1 VVEEELKNERSIL
14 TGQLLDFKKTKL
26 QVIYSFTSIT
36 MWNDYLQQISVLE
49 KELETFQSVSD
60 ELLAKEKR
68 CGGPGIPT
76 DLLETMTSD
85 LQAHSSLWKLCQ
97 QVPKIVQQLKKERA
111 TELDVVRISESSGV
125 CMEETSL
132 LLKKFDAK
140 MKCHQL
146 ATELYQQLQQIVDL
160 IPVLKF
166 WSNPHVRDRHWS
178 KAFQILGKQPDPA
191 PSSMLFGSL
200 YDWRP
205 LGFSVKAQFEALND
219 TVNNEYVL
227 DEAVE
232 SMQLEWSSYSFSVRA
247 FGSSGTFYVESMQEA
262 IMMAQEAAI
271 KMKSML
277 RVRTGNQGRNEKL
290 EDVVDEM
297 ARALEWQGTI
307 SFMESVLSVW
317 PRVQQTFLSVQPLFA
332 SKRLRA
338 LSVQESF
345 IFNRVDELYRTNM
358 AQICEAPSLKAIS
371 QRRNLLSDFQAIE
384 HDLEFLSK
392 AVEDFVSKAR
402 VDFARFY
409 FVADQDLLDILTLT
423 HENFGTINRDIG
435 KIFPGVSSIEY
446 VQKHRQIVGLCSK
459 LSETIQLIPV
469 VYASIHD
476 QQPRDESQC
485 STHLWLRDIETIM
498 VENVGKQIDKARLMY
513 EFASF
518 DKWMQ
523 EHTQQSMAV
532 AQSILFAI
540 KTEEILSNTGSIR
553 KLLSNGI
560 LTKQHILEDIIET
573 LQSHTLE
580 LARHK
585 CSAAA
590 LQSISERDMLQ
601 RLLAE
606 NPRSA
611 EDFSWQSKFRY
622 SWARDPGSLQGS
634 VVMRIMQHQFAYGFE
649 YIGNDV
655 PLAWSLSLERCYK
668 VVGCAFGAGLWGAL
682 AGNMTTCSSFIQDLA
697 NSFGTVCF
705 PFGWDLLPSPTILN
719 QLCKGVAA
727 SRFWLA
733 FRSIDQAPTKTV
745 LQTLCTSMSAV
756 QNAIRMRSK
765 TACVDGD
772 MVDMRSNT
780 GIFGERFPPSFFV
793 TVDKQLGGEALPE
806 ALATMFRP
814 TVIQAHDFV
823 YIIEVVLFAN
833 GFRSAAD
840 LARKADFAFQAFRE
854 RLSFS
859 SLYNFKKAALMKV
872 IYDIID
878 LRQQYPHE
886 PELKLLT
893 RALLLKAPSIVPD
906 ESESFYQV
914 IMALSDDDV
923 SALAQSNFVSGRFT
937 LFQSDLLNFESNI
950 SLIANV
956 PAGWKSKVLEL
967 ISVACVRN
975 GLILI
980 GQTGTGKTSC
990 VNAMTDAIR
999 KSLMKNIAIGH
1010 VEATCIFPKALTL
1023 AELYGQTGK
1032 GTAESAKWTDGLIP
1046 TMFRSEAQARAKAHS
1061 RPKVMFCIMDGP
1073 MDPDW
1078 SDKLSCTL
1086 EDGSG
1091 LKLPSLET
1099 LPGPELITFVF
1110 EGEDL
1115 KSASPATVSKCGIVH
1130 FSNAVNFWFQSAVT
1144 QAASWDSRI
1153 LSQWVQLDED
1163 AFAAGRDVFDA
1174 LLEHLLGPALRFIS
1188 SECKE
1193 QFPVVSN
1200 VHRAWMHLMLFQ
1212 RLCMDALQEQ
1222 EKECEDPAQA
1232 SKGILMRHCEWL
1244 TNNFIFALILSL
1256 GTLLDENSQQKFE
1269 IFLRDL
1275 LSLLKLTLPA
1285 RRRSG
1290 KLTHGDFKVT
1300 PLQRS
1305 EPCTS
1310 LAYVYKGTK
1319 KGWIP
1324 WKEMPVASAYQEV
1337 RSERLEDLVVPTTN
1351 FLRYNCLLGC
1361 TLDAQ
1366 CHTLMTGPAACGKS
1380 LYITSKI
1387 KNYLPSPKFT
1397 VSSFTTSAST
1407 GLDHVHRII
1416 WQNIETTCVGQVIP
1430 KGDKSLVVIIEDMN
1444 LASRDIFGSSS
1455 ALELVRHLM
1464 DKKSVYSRAIPPML
1478 NSIDRVQVISTNQ
1491 SRRGISSSM
1500 PLRLLRHNFVL
1511 NVSAQS
1517 DDDIRDIFSA
1527 SLGWYHAKQEF
1538 PQSILDLKEKLTDAS
1553 ITLYREIGQRLKP
1566 NILCP
1571 HYLFSLRDLNAVLA
1585 GMMLQ
1590 TKEDILHSVDSPE
1603 NEHLRLWAHEVIR
1616 TFYDRMKDPNDKAW
1630 FLDSLK
1636 RVIWGQ
1642 LGIDFNQLFKHLDLN
1657 NDGDIDADEL
1667 RRLFFG
1673 SYQAGP
1679 GAAQMRGERAGYD
1692 EVENPEEMV
1701 SLMTSHCQKY
1711 NAENNQP
1718 MQLFMTLYSVEH
1730 ISRIARVLTLR
1741 QGHALLLGSTGVG
1754 KRSLTRIASFVR
1766 KTKHVEICIDTAQ
1779 DPEGTAWRAHL
1790 KRLVRICG
1798 LGLAPSVT
1806 VLLNN
1811 TVLTTESLRDVC
1823 CILNC
1828 NEVPGLFTIEE
1839 KQILVDEMESRGL
1852 IEKAV
1857 MTPPIEELFGLLLE
1871 LAYDA
1876 MHLIICVDPNTWNL
1890 RDLLSNYPM
1899 LATRCYID
1907 WFEDW
1912 PPETL
1917 QQMAQQH
1924 LPNLFDDQIYG
1935 TFGQKII
1942 AICGT
1947 MHNKALNTARS
1958 YTLQINRSNVHIT
1971 QTDYAIFLKQFAS
1984 LLRQVREEVS
1994 TETAILNSAYA
2005 VSAQIKDR
2013 VKNVGELGRNML
2025 KQHEEMLETKAK
2037 EEFKLKSLEKTVSGL
2052 KKKVD
2057 RNLKL
2062 IKENINAQ
2070 KVAEEQLEVERN
2082 TIKEW
2087 WKTASQIV
2095 LTLSPRD
2102 IGKLKSTVNMDKK
2115 CPECVEDLSMALLAL
2130 FEGTLRPSDTKDDR
2144 AELMNSAKK
2153 IVTSIDFKKKLT
2165 SVDPD
2170 PDGENKFVKGASIV
2184 RARFLKKKNFNY
2196 DSIARVCTGS
2206 EKIFQWVSEALAYEE
2221 KVKTRV
2227 EPLKAELAKL
2237 KQDVVPIEVEKA
2249 AQIEEHSAESAK
2261 VSVQMRLV
2269 EDLTARDS
2277 NFEGEFAR
2285 FNRQTELCNS
2295 LCDLMFDEY
2304 VDHAKDWVQR
2314 LGHLTRMKKTLE
2326 VDCLLAAATITY
2338 LGGLPLTAR
2347 ECILTLWMQMLAAD
2361 GLCPETNEFD
2371 LAHFFIDSKELG
2383 LDRKI
2388 FELHG
2393 LPMDS
2398 VSVMNACILT
2408 RCYKAPLVI
2417 DPHGVFTGWIEKR
2430 EKEAGLMV
2438 VSMKE
2443 DYLGKLRFAV
2453 QEGLHMLIKDV
2464 DSLPLVLQSLSSL
2477 QLVTKKG
2484 RQSVFVGDV
2493 MVPYNPAFRLYM
2505 ATRDENPIFS
2515 PEDAIWTTIVNFN
2528 LSQAGV
2534 EEYILNGLSEDKL
2547 EPLHRYRSSC
2557 LERYIK
2563 SAQSLIDLDLRH
2575 FLPRSTEDLII
2586 DENLLEQIASA
2597 RQDWIQARVVAMDNL
2612 RKYRAARERSEMLRT
2627 LASQLATLFQALW
2640 RMTSLHVSYQNVLNM
2655 FVTLV
2660 LMDLEAA
2667 AENEEAQEPTL
2678 RENASVFEDLCAGYE
2693 DLENVEEVDLDT
2705 GQLKR
2710 DISELGQALTRT
2722 VFFDLVRSLYE
2733 KDHLLFAFMAAVETQ
2748 MSKGSIDPEELQHFL
2763 TNGEFPVPIGA
2774 EIRGTERVE
2783 IDDDEDDTTVWQGF
2797 GRSGIRGN
2805 AAKPH
2810 PGFSWLSERQWQSA
2824 CTLSSL
2830 KTIQTTLG
2838 SGGITGSITDHPD
2851 AWRQYLAA
2859 SYPTDTALPNALSAT
2874 LSPFQ
2879 QLLLLRIFHPH
2890 CVVSGMKKVVQKWC
2904 GVDVSRIPPLDIS
2917 AAYEDSLST
2926 IPLLFILDPGTD
2938 PTADIEAFA
2947 SREFSVSD
2955 SRQLITTEAT
2965 LSSAQGFEALLKQC
2979 METGNW
2985 MLVRNV
2991 HMEARFLQTLEEAFY
3006 TLGSGEPDDSF
3017 RLWITSLGI
3026 NLSKTIYRSCMRVM
3040 WDAPV
3045 SVRAGM
3051 LRSYSSSPMVCEDFF
3066 HQARN
3071 EKQDRLFRRC
3081 LFAMCMMHSAVIE
3094 RCEYGTLGWNFS
3106 PNLTSFDLK
3115 FAMLQIQNITHD
3127 FEHSTVKDVRQVVQD
3142 SVYAGKFADE
3152 HDLETFHATLLSF
3165 MPDGLSGRGLE
3176 YSEDGIYRVPE
3187 VQSLSEY
3194 ESYIVDLPTCAGASI
3209 FGLAQLCDVAR
3220 FEAASV
3226 FYLKRLQDMHFLR
3239 PLEIQ
3244 EDQSRG
3250 QVRLHRM
3257 LTAQSTRTAVVSLFQ
3272 SIPRGCDLN
3281 QARSKYPVGKEDH
3294 RNGVLMQELET
3305 RNKLYS
3311 AMRTSLQSLLL
3322 CLDGVEPTSTEMELM
3337 ALDLYYSRVPDN
3349 WMKFSC
3355 LSRKTLASYMRYLN
3369 DSNHFFTSWLEEGV
3383 PTSIWL
3389 PAFSFPNLLFSA
3401 TAINFAQHSKIGI
3414 ESVALSFEILKR
3426 EPFHV
3431 GMTAGV
3437 YVTGLSLNWARW
3449 DFPNAEIQPLALPG
3463 VKSLLAGSRGVTTT
3477 SSGASVE
3484 SRTAPEGREPAAM
3497 WQVPVLHVK
3506 PARSNSLGKNAP
3518 RDVGPRAGGDDDL
3531 QHSDVVIAS
3540 DSPGHAVYTCPM
3552 YRTSLRKNID
3562 GTVALSNA
3570 ANGFILNVPLPC
3582 FTPIHFTSEPQ
3593 RFYSRLGTALL
3604 IETEP

>member
-1 VVEEELKNERSIL
+1 MNICLQFCHTCEQSKWVVEEELKNERTIL
-14 TGQLLDFKKTKL
+14 TGQLLDFKKAQL

-36 MWNDYLQQISVLE
+36 MCNDYLQQILVLE
-49 KELETFQSVSD
+49 KELEIFKSVSD

-68 CGGPGIPT
+68 CGGPGIAT

-85 LQAHSSLWKLCQ
+85 LHAHSSLWKLCQ
-97 QVPKIVQQLKKERA
+97 RVPKMVQQLKKERA
-111 TELDVVRISESSGV
+111 TELNVARISESSGV

-132 LLKKFDAK
+132 LLKQFDAK

-191 PSSMLFGSL
+191 PSRMLFATL

-205 LGFSVKAQFEALND
+205 SGFPMKAQFEALND
-219 TVNNEYVL
+219 MVNNEYVL
-227 DEAVE
+227 NEAVE
-232 SMQLEWSSYSFSVRA
+232 SMQLEWSSYSFPVRA

-262 IMMAQEAAI
+262 IMMTQESAI

-290 EDVVDEM
+290 EDLVDEM
-297 ARALEWQGTI
+297 AQALEWQETI

-317 PRVQQTFLSVQPLFA
+317 ARVQQTFLSVQPFFA
-332 SKRLRA
+332 FKRLRA

-409 FVADQDLLDILTLT
+409 FVADQDLLDILTSS
-423 HENFGTINRDIG
+423 HENFGTINRYIG

-446 VQKHRQIVGLCSK
+446 LQKPRQIVGLCSK
-459 LSETIQLIPV
+459 LSETLQLIPV
-469 VYASIHD
+469 VYASVHD
-476 QQPRDESQC
+476 QQPRGESQC

-498 VENVGKQIDKARLMY
+498 VENVMKHIDKARVMY
-513 EFASF
+513 EFGTF

-540 KTEEILSNTGSIR
+540 KMEEILSNTGSIR
-553 KLLSNGI
+553 KLLSNSI
-560 LTKQHILEDIIET
+560 LTKQHILQDVIET
-573 LQSHTLE
+573 LHSHTLE

-585 CSAAA
+585 CSATA

-611 EDFSWQSKFRY
+611 EDFSWQSTFRY

-634 VVMRIMQHQFAYGFE
+634 IVMRIMQHQFAYGFE
-649 YIGNDV
+649 YIGNHV

-697 NSFGTVCF
+697 NSFGAACF
-705 PFGWDLLPSPTILN
+705 FFGWDLLPSPTIIN

-727 SRFWLA
+727 SSFWLA
-733 FRSIDQAPTKTV
+733 FLRIDQAPTKTI

-756 QNAIRMRSK
+756 QHAIRMRSK
-765 TACVDGD
+765 TACIDGD

-780 GIFGERFPPSFFV
+780 GVFGERSPPSFFV
-793 TVDKQLGGEALPE
+793 TLDKQLGAQALPE
-806 ALATMFRP
+806 ALATLFRP
-814 TVIQAHDFV
+814 TVVQARDLV
-823 YIIEVVLFAN
+823 YIMEVVLIAN
-833 GFRSAAD
+833 GFKSAAG

-859 SLYNFKKAALMKV
+859 SLYNFTKSALMKV

-893 RALLLKAPSIVPD
+893 RVLLLKAPSIVPD
-906 ESESFYQV
+906 EIESFYQV
-914 IMALSDDDV
+914 IMALSDDNV

-950 SLIANV
+950 SLIANAS
-956 PAGWKSKVLEL
+956 AGWKSKVLEL

-975 GLILI
+975 GLIVI
-980 GQTGTGKTSC
+980 GQPGTGKTSC
-990 VNAMTDAIR
+990 LNAMTDAIG
-999 KSLMKNIAIGH
+999 KSLMKNIAVGH

-1061 RPKVMFCIMDGP
+1061 RPTVMFCIMDGP

-1091 LKLPSLET
+1091 LKLPHLET

-1174 LLEHLLGPALRFIS
+1174 LIENILGPALGFIT
-1188 SECKE
+1188 SECNE

-1200 VHRAWMHLMLFQ
+1200 VHRAWMHLILFQ

-1222 EKECEDPAQA
+1222 EKEFEDPAQA
-1232 SKGILMRHCEWL
+1232 SKGIVMRHCEWL
-1244 TNNFIFALILSL
+1244 TNNFMFALLLSL
-1256 GTLLDENSQQKFE
+1256 STLLDESSQQKFE
-1269 IFLRDL
+1269 KFLRNL

-1290 KLTHGDFKVT
+1290 KVTHGDFKVT
-1300 PLQRS
+1300 SLQRS
-1305 EPCTS
+1305 EPFSS
-1310 LAYVYKGTK
+1310 LAYVYTDNK

-1324 WKEMPVASAYQEV
+1324 WKEMPVASAYQEA

-1361 TLDAQ
+1361 TFDAQ
-1366 CHTLMTGPAACGKS
+1366 CHTLMTGSAACGKS

-1387 KNYLPSPKFT
+1387 KNYLPSAKFT

-1407 GLDHVHRII
+1407 GLDHVHRSI
-1416 WQNIETTCVGQVIP
+1416 WQNIEARCVGQVIP
-1430 KGDKSLVVIIEDMN
+1430 KGDKSLVMIIEDMN
-1444 LASRDIFGSSS
+1444 LASRDMFGSSS

-1478 NSIDRVQVISTNQ
+1478 NSIDRVQVIATNQ

-1500 PLRLLRHNFVL
+1500 PLRLLRHIFVL
-1511 NVSAQS
+1511 NVCAQS

-1527 SLGWYHAKQEF
+1527 SLGWYHAKQGF
-1538 PQSILDLKEKLTDAS
+1538 PQSILDLRDKVIDAS

-1590 TKEDILHSVDSPE
+1590 TKEDILRSVDSPE
-1603 NEHLRLWAHEVIR
+1603 HEHLRLWAHEVLR
-1616 TFYDRMKDPNDKAW
+1616 TFYDRVKDPNDKAW
-1630 FLDSLK
+1630 FLDLLK
-1636 RVIWGQ
+1636 RVIRGQ
-1642 LGIDFNQLFKHLDLN
+1642 LGIDFEQLFKHLDLN

-1679 GAAQMRGERAGYD
+1679 GAGECAGYD
-1692 EVENPEEMV
+1692 EVENPEEMM
-1701 SLMTSHCQKY
+1701 SLMTSYCQKY

-1730 ISRIARVLTLR
+1730 ISRISRVLTLR

-1766 KTKHVEICIDTAQ
+1766 KTKLVEICIDSAQ
-1779 DPEGTAWRAHL
+1779 DPEETAWRAHL

-1798 LGLAPSVT
+1798 LGLAPNAT

-1811 TVLTTESLRDVC
+1811 TALTTERLRDVC
-1823 CILNC
+1823 CILNG

-1839 KQILVDEMESRGL
+1839 KQVLVDDMESRGL
-1852 IEKAV
+1852 IEKSV
-1857 MTPPIEELFGLLLE
+1857 MSPPIEELFGLLLQ

-1876 MHLIICVDPNTWNL
+1876 MHLIICVDPKTWNL

-1924 LPNLFDDQIYG
+1924 LPNLFDAQIHG
-1935 TFGQKII
+1935 NLGQKMI
-1942 AICGT
+1942 ALCGT
-1947 MHNKALNTARS
+1947 MHNKALNMARS
-1958 YTLQINRSNVHIT
+1958 YTLQINRSNVYIT

-1984 LLRQVREEVS
+1984 LLREVREEVD

-2005 VSAQIKDR
+2005 VSSQIKDR

-2037 EEFKLKSLEKTVSGL
+2037 EEFTLKALEKTVSGL
-2052 KKKVD
+2052 KKKVEHD
-2057 RNLKL
+2057 LKL
-2062 IKENINAQ
+2062 IKENIKAQ
-2070 KVAEEQLEVERN
+2070 KVAEGQLAVERSA
-2082 TIKEW
+2082 IKDW
-2087 WKTASQIV
+2087 WKTASQII

-2144 AELMNSAKK
+2144 AELMKSAKK
-2153 IVTSIDFKKKLT
+2153 IVTSIDFKKKLQ

-2170 PDGENKFVKGASIV
+2170 PDGENEFVKGASIV
-2184 RARFLKKKNFNY
+2184 RARFLKNKNFNY

-2221 KVKTRV
+2221 KVNTRV

-2237 KQDVVPIEVEKA
+2237 RRDVLPIEVEKA
-2249 AQIEEHSAESAK
+2249 AHIEEHSAESAK
-2261 VSVQMRLV
+2261 LSDQMRLV
-2269 EDLTARDS
+2269 EDLTARES
-2277 NFEGEFAR
+2277 NFEGEFAT
-2285 FNRQTELCNS
+2285 FNRQTELSNS
-2295 LCDLMFDEY
+2295 LRDLIFDEY

-2314 LGHLTRMKKTLE
+2314 CSHLTRMKKTLE
-2326 VDCLLAAATITY
+2326 VDCLLAAATISY

-2347 ECILTLWMQMLAAD
+2347 ECILTLWMQLLAAD

-2371 LAHFFIDSKELG
+2371 LAHFLIDSKELG
-2383 LDRKI
+2383 LDRKR

-2398 VSVMNACILT
+2398 VSVMNACIVT

-2430 EKEAGLMV
+2430 EKAAGLMV

-2464 DSLPLVLQSLSSL
+2464 DSLPLVLRSLSSR
-2477 QLVTKKG
+2477 QFVTKKG

-2505 ATRDENPIFS
+2505 ATRDENPTFS
-2515 PEDAIWTTIVNFN
+2515 SEDAIWTTIVNFN

-2547 EPLHRYRSSC
+2547 EPLHRFRSSC
-2557 LERYIK
+2557 LDRYIK
-2563 SAQSLIDLDLRH
+2563 SGQSLIDLDLRH

-2586 DENLLEQIASA
+2586 DENLVEHIAGA
-2597 RQDWIQARVVAMDNL
+2597 RQDWIQAREVAMDNL
-2612 RKYRAARERSEMLRT
+2612 RKYKAARERSEMLRS
-2627 LASQLATLFQALW
+2627 LASLLATLFQALW

-2667 AENEEAQEPTL
+2667 AENEEAQEPIL

-2748 MSKGSIDPEELQHFL
+2748 MSMGSMHPEEFQHFL

-2783 IDDDEDDTTVWQGF
+2783 IDDDEEDTIVWQGF

-2805 AAKPH
+2805 SAKPH

-2824 CTLSSL
+2824 CMLSSL
-2830 KTIQTTLG
+2830 KTIQTKLG
-2838 SGGITGSITDHPD
+2838 TGGITGSITDHPD

-2859 SYPTDTALPNALSAT
+2859 SHPTDTTLPNALSAV

-2890 CVVSGMKKVVQKWC
+2890 CVVSGMKKVVQEWC

-2926 IPLLFILDPGTD
+2926 IPLLFLLDPGTD

-2955 SRQLITTEAT
+2955 SRQLITAEAT

-2991 HMEARFLQTLEEAFY
+2991 HMEARFLETLEDAFY
-3006 TLGSGEPDDSF
+3006 TLGSGEPHDSF

-3051 LRSYSSSPMVCEDFF
+3051 LRSYSSAPMVCEDFF

-3071 EKQDRLFRRC
+3071 EKQDRLFRRS

-3094 RCEYGTLGWNFS
+3094 RSEYGALGWNFS
-3106 PNLTSFDLK
+3106 PNFTSFDLK
-3115 FAMLQIQNITHD
+3115 FAMLQIQSVTHD
-3127 FEHSTVKDVRQVVQD
+3127 FEHSTVNDVRQVVQD
-3142 SVYAGKFADE
+3142 SVYAGKFADV

-3194 ESYIVDLPTCAGASI
+3194 KSYIVDLPTCAGASI
-3209 FGLAQLCDVAR
+3209 FGLAEMCDVAR

-3239 PLEIQ
+3239 ALEIQ

-3257 LTAQSTRTAVVSLFQ
+3257 LTAESTRTAVVSLFQ
-3272 SIPRGCDLN
+3272 SIPRGFDLT
-3281 QARSKYPVGKEDH
+3281 QARSKNPVGKEDH

-3305 RNKLYS
+3305 RNKLLS
-3311 AMRTSLQSLLL
+3311 VMRTSLQNLLL
-3322 CLDGVEPTSTEMELM
+3322 CLDGVEPTSSEMELM
-3337 ALDLYYSRVPDN
+3337 ALDLYYSRVPGN

-3355 LSRKTLASYMRYLN
+3355 LSKKTLGPYMRYLN
-3369 DSNHFFTSWLEEGV
+3369 DSNNFFTSWLEGGV

-3389 PAFSFPNLLFSA
+3389 PAFFFPNPLFSA
-3401 TAINFAQHSKIGI
+3401 TAINFAQHSQIGI
-3414 ESVALSFEILKR
+3414 ESVVLSFDILKR

-3437 YVTGLSLNWARW
+3437 YLTGLSLNWARW
-3449 DFPNAEIQPLALPG
+3449 DFSNAEIQPLALPG
-3463 VKSLLAGSRGVTTT
+3463 VKSRLAGSRGVTTA
-3477 SSGASVE
+3477 SSGASME
-3484 SRTAPEGREPAAM
+3484 PRTAPEGREDEAM

-3506 PARSNSLGKNAP
+3506 PARSDSLGKNST
-3518 RDVGPRAGGDDDL
+3518 RDAGPRAGDDEDL
-3531 QHSDVVIAS
+3531 QHHDGGIVS
-3540 DSPGHAVYTCPM
+3540 DSHGHAVYTCPM
-3552 YRTSLRKNID
+3552 YRTSSRKSID
-3562 GTVALSNA
+3562 GTMALSNA
-3570 ANGFILNVPLPC
+3570 ANGFILNVPVPCSYGHLASLPHHPD
-3582 FTPIHFTSEPQ
+3582 T
-3593 RFYSRLGTALL
+3593 L
-3604 IETEP
+3604 

>member
-36 MWNDYLQQISVLE
+36 MWNDYLQQISVLG

-191 PSSMLFGSL
+191 PSSILFGSL

-553 KLLSNGI
+553 KLLSDGI

-906 ESESFYQV
+906 ESEIFYQV

-1478 NSIDRVQVISTNQ
+1478 SSIDRVQVISTNQ

-3250 QVRLHRM
+3250 QARLHRM